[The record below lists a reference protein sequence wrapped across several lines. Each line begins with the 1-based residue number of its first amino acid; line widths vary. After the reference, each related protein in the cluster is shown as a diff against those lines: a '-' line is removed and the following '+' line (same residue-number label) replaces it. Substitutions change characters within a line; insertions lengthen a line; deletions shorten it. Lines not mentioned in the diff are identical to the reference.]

1 MYRHSLRKQRI
12 VALALSAAWCIIS
25 ASIGLNSLIKSNQTQ
40 TRFRK
45 LAPAGVTLQ
54 FHIND
59 VYQSGVVITSICA
72 TLAVLS
78 TIFLLVTIVWP
89 NRATASLKIQAW
101 MFTFFSVW
109 VLAAQIPYTAF
120 VATRRAKVDAFLG
133 GVQLPAETVQAAL
146 AAAGGSDKYSSQH
159 PVVLLAIFPWIT
171 LVFTTALIVVLFM
184 AARKRVPLETSSQI
198 PMSEGEKA
206 DIKT

>member
-1 MYRHSLRKQRI
+1 
-12 VALALSAAWCIIS
+12 LSFSRRSYI
-25 ASIGLNSLIKSNQTQ
+25 LQLIFVSC
-40 TRFRK
+40 
-45 LAPAGVTLQ
+45 A
-54 FHIND
+54 D

-120 VATRRAKVDAFLG
+120 VATRRAKVDAFVG

-159 PVVLLAIFPWIT
+159 PGTLLGPFSGLMYELLP
-171 LVFTTALIVVLFM
+171 
-184 AARKRVPLETSSQI
+184 
-198 PMSEGEKA
+198 
-206 DIKT
+206 

>member
-1 MYRHSLRKQRI
+1 MLGSSSPR
-12 VALALSAAWCIIS
+12 A
-25 ASIGLNSLIKSNQTQ
+25 
-40 TRFRK
+40 
-45 LAPAGVTLQ
+45 
-54 FHIND
+54 D
-59 VYQSGVVITSICA
+59 VYQSGVVVTSICA
-72 TLAVLS
+72 TLALLS

-89 NRATASLKIQAW
+89 NRATGSLKIQAW

-133 GVQLPAETVQAAL
+133 GVQLPPQTVQGAL
-146 AAAGGSDKYSSQH
+146 AAAGESDKYSSQH
-159 PVVLLAIFPWIT
+159 PGTPYGHSRPLSGPTLTSSLVVLLAIFPWIT

-184 AARKRVPLETSSQI
+184 AARKRVLLETSSQI

-206 DIKT
+206 DSKT

>member
-45 LAPAGVTLQ
+45 LAPAGVTVQ

-89 NRATASLKIQAW
+89 NRATGSLKIQAW

-109 VLAAQIPYTAF
+109 VLAVQIPYTAF

-171 LVFTTALIVVLFM
+171 LVFTTALIIVLFM
-184 AARKRVPLETSSQI
+184 AARKRILLETSSQI
-198 PMSEGEKA
+198 PMSEGENA